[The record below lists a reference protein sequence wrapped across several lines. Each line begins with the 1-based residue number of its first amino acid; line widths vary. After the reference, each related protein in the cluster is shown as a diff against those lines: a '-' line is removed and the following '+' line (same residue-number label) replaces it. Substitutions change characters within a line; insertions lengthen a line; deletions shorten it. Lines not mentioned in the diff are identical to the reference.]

1 MKNTGRSNAKARIL
15 CAASAL
21 ALLLLAAAAFSACRA
36 ESRTADADAEHEGR
50 TLDLRAEALPE
61 IEWLLE
67 QATRYDCIDLRG
79 HDEITSGEI
88 ARLRQENPACEILWS
103 VPLGSGRYD
112 TTLTHITCSD
122 ITAEEIALLDA
133 FPKLALLDGRG
144 SACYREL
151 CAYQAAHPDCEVLWT
166 VPIAGVE
173 ADSDIEWLSLG
184 GQTPER
190 HGELLELLAYLP
202 KLTDVDLV
210 GTTLSTSEKAAL
222 RQKYPELRFY
232 WTIDF
237 PERQFRSTDER
248 LDFTTVYFRDI
259 EELAETVRCFL
270 HPTWVDVSTLGFEN
284 VEMETL
290 LAEFPDTKFVWI
302 VRVGK
307 YTLRTDVTIF
317 NGESHSG
324 DRLLRDADIV
334 PLKYCTELEAVNL
347 TRHKLTDLSPL
358 AGLTKLRVLVISKND
373 IADITP
379 LSTLRSL
386 TYLEAYSNAIQDAEA
401 LAALPDLIDLN
412 LMDNAIENETALAK
426 MRQLERLWV
435 SKNPLAKDD
444 AARERLLAALPETA
458 VECSETRLKYGW
470 TNHARTKAV
479 QAMWSTNHAN
489 TIEENGAENG
499 ED

>member
-210 GTTLSTSEKAAL
+210 GTMLSTSEKAAL
-222 RQKYPELRFY
+222 RQKYPEIRFY

-259 EELAETVRCFL
+259 EELAETVRCFQ

-284 VEMETL
+284 VEMEAL

-334 PLKYCTELEAVNL
+334 PLKYCTELEAVGYHAAL
-347 TRHKLTDLSPL
+347 HPAQPDVS
-358 AGLTKLRVLVISKND
+358 
-373 IADITP
+373 
-379 LSTLRSL
+379 RSVQQCD
-386 TYLEAYSNAIQDAEA
+386 TGRRSACGASQPDRSEPHGQRDRKRNGACSNA
-401 LAALPDLIDLN
+401 
-412 LMDNAIENETALAK
+412 
-426 MRQLERLWV
+426 
-435 SKNPLAKDD
+435 
-444 AARERLLAALPETA
+444 AARAAMGLEKPACEGRRCAGTPA
-458 VECSETRLKYGW
+458 CSAAGDCGR
-470 TNHARTKAV
+470 V
-479 QAMWSTNHAN
+479 QRDQT
-489 TIEENGAENG
+489 AENG